1 MALTPFGRRLT
12 GARARGGSA
21 FGSIRDAAVGVQ
33 TAKAGPRKSL
43 FSTAVDTATIKGAQI
58 RKTGGAGTGFFGRA
72 LREVDK
78 KTGPKKLTPEQRKAK
93 QEQMKKRKG
102 QQAKGGPTR
111 ARAAVDRTRKV
122 GASDKGKSLI
132 GR

>member
-12 GARARGGSA
+12 SVKRRAGSA
-21 FGSIRDAAVGVQ
+21 YRSIRDGAVGASQ
-33 TAKAGPRKSL
+33 PAPRTSL
-43 FSTAVDTATIKGAQI
+43 FGKTTKAVGTKRNKVVEGS
-58 RKTGGAGTGFFGRA
+58 RGGDLFGRSMRA
-72 LREVDK
+72 GVRKVEDK
-78 KTGPKKLTPEQRKAK
+78 PAKKFTPEERKAK

-102 QQAKGGPTR
+102 QQKSGPTR
-111 ARAAVDRTRKV
+111 ARASVDRTRKV